1 MACRATSGANRVKC
15 WGIFERKTSPTP
27 PDIGNSQK
35 LQVWRKCPRSRTR
48 CKIRRLRGKRRR
60 SAGCK
65 SKHGITTRRD
75 QQYAGKC
82 HHPTAAVISANGGN
96 NKPTKRHAT
105 CPISTTVA
113 AIASTVTPAER
124 IATDEMDGEAAV
136 EMAEEAVAMG

>member
-15 WGIFERKTSPTP
+15 WGIFERKMSPTP

-65 SKHGITTRRD
+65 SKHGITTRRA
-75 QQYAGKC
+75 QQYAGKY
-82 HHPTAAVISANGGN
+82 HHPTAAVISVNGGN
-96 NKPTKRHAT
+96 NKSTVSHAT
-105 CPISTTVA
+105 CPISTTVV
-113 AIASTVTPAER
+113 AIASTITPAED
-124 IATDEMDGEAAV
+124 IVMDEMNEEVSVAMAAAAV
-136 EMAEEAVAMG
+136 AVM